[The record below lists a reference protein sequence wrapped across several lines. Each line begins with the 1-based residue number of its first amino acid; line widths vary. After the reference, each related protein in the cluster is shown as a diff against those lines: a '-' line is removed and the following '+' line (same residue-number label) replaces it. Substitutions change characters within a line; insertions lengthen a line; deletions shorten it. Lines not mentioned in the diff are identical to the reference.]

1 MPVHDSVAFL
11 LAQVGAAASDQFGER
26 AAALGLTRG
35 ESGLLRVLSRNE
47 PMSQRALAAQ
57 LELVPSR
64 LVVLVDELAG
74 RGLIERK
81 ADAAD
86 RRAHAVQ
93 LTAAGRELMSKL
105 SLVAREH
112 DHAFCA
118 PLTAGERAQLGEL
131 LQKLA
136 GAHGLRPH
144 VHPGYKKMTAQRRR
158 SR

>member
-26 AAALGLTRG
+26 VAALGLTRG
-35 ESGLLRVLSRNE
+35 ESGLLRVLARSE
-47 PMSQRALAAQ
+47 PMTQRALAAH

-81 ADAAD
+81 PDASD
-86 RRAHAVQ
+86 RRAHAVR
-93 LTAAGRELMSKL
+93 LTPAGRELMSRL

-112 DHAFCA
+112 DHTFCA
-118 PLTAGERAQLGEL
+118 PLNAGERTQLGEL

-136 GAHGLRPH
+136 ASHGLRPN
-144 VHPGYKKMTAQRRR
+144 VHPGYKKLQPRGRR
-158 SR
+158 